1 MLKKRIIFTLL
12 YENNNFI
19 LSRNFRLQKVGDLK
33 WLKKNYDFSKISF
46 YIDELVV
53 IDISRE
59 NIDTDLFCK
68 NLKILTSDSFV
79 PVTAGGGVR
88 RFDQCL
94 KLLNSGA
101 DKILLNT
108 SLFENNNLVL
118 EIMKAFGRQ
127 CVVGSIDV
135 KKNSNSNYDIL
146 SECGRKKE
154 KKNLEEFL
162 ENFNFNLIGELYLNS
177 IDRDGTG
184 QGYDFNML
192 NLLSKKMNIPV
203 ILAGGAG
210 NSTHLLEGLLDKRVD
225 AVATAHLF
233 NFIGDG
239 LKKARLDLIESDVN
253 LAKWINLE
261 NFVNNIK

>member
-1 MLKKRIIFTLL
+1 MLKKI
-12 YENNNFI
+12 
-19 LSRNFRLQKVGDLK
+19 
-33 WLKKNYDFSKISF
+33 
-46 YIDELVV
+46 V
-53 IDISRE
+53 IQTMIYYQNVE
-59 NIDTDLFCK
+59 
-68 NLKILTSDSFV
+68 
-79 PVTAGGGVR
+79 
-88 RFDQCL
+88 
-94 KLLNSGA
+94 
-101 DKILLNT
+101 
-108 SLFENNNLVL
+108 E
-118 EIMKAFGRQ
+118 
-127 CVVGSIDV
+127 
-135 KKNSNSNYDIL
+135 
-146 SECGRKKE
+146 KKE

-239 LKKARLDLIESDVN
+239 LKKARLDLIESDC
-253 LAKWINLE
+253 
-261 NFVNNIK
+261 